1 MRLLPLLTALGLTGL
16 VHDSDRPSSLP
27 NSVVKLDAYIAEET
41 HTAKSCLLA
50 NIGPDGAKSHGAL
63 AGLVIASPSTQNPDY
78 LFSWTRD
85 SALVFKLLIE
95 DFVAGDDLS
104 LRGLIDAYITVVS
117 LLQQTSNPSGAAG
130 KDGLGEPKFNIDGS
144 PFLRPWGRPQRD
156 GPALRATALIQY
168 AGWLWKNGNST
179 YVEKSLWPVIRLDL
193 DYVAANWRQP
203 TFDLWEEINSTSFFT
218 AAVQHRSLREG
229 SALAS
234 TLERHAESHTYDT
247 QADSVL
253 CFMQSFW
260 NPRDTHIIANTGGG
274 RSGLDS
280 NTVLASIHT
289 FDPAAGCDPITFQP
303 CSDRALANLMNYVD
317 SFRGAVYP
325 INKLAHKSDPIATG
339 RYPEDVY
346 FGGNP
351 WYIATLA
358 VAEQLYDALLT
369 WDALGAITVTPTSKA
384 FFEQFSPDIA
394 PGTYRSDSSS
404 TYSQLSDAIRA
415 HADGFVE
422 IVARHTPPDGRL
434 AEQFDKT
441 SGKPASAADLTWSY
455 AAALTAFRSRKG
467 GFGGSWGA
475 KGLEAVC

>member
-1 MRLLPLLTALGLTGL
+1 MRIVLERAQSKTLSGCHHTQIPGAFHDDDGSHTPPAVDIVSPAASSSLLHHLMRFLGPLLTALGLTGS
-16 VHDSDRPSSLP
+16 VHDPAHDRPSSV
-27 NSVVKLDAYIAEET
+27 STLDAYIAKET
-41 HTAKSCLLA
+41 RTAKSSLLA

-78 LFSWTRD
+78 LYSWTRD

-95 DFVAGDDLS
+95 ELVLGDDLS
-104 LRGLIDAYITVVS
+104 SRDLIDAYIIVES
-117 LLQQTSNPSGAAG
+117 RIQQTPNPAVLRVKTVLA
-130 KDGLGEPKFNIDGS
+130 S
-144 PFLRPWGRPQRD
+144 PN

-168 AGWLWKNGNST
+168 AGWLLKNGNLT
-179 YVEKSLWPVIRLDL
+179 YVEKSLWPIIRLDL
-193 DYVAANWRQP
+193 DYVAANWRQS

-218 AAVQHRSLREG
+218 TAVQHRSLREG
-229 SALAS
+229 SSLAS
-234 TLERHAESHTYDT
+234 RLERLAESRDYDI
-247 QADSVL
+247 QADGVL

-260 NPRDTHIIANTGGG
+260 NPRNAYIIANTGGG

-303 CSDRALANLMNYVD
+303 CSDPALANLRKYVD
-317 SFRGAVYP
+317 SFRAVYP
-325 INKLAHKSDPIATG
+325 INKPAQKSDPIATG

-369 WDALGAITVTPTSKA
+369 WDGIGAITVTPMSKV
-384 FFEQFSPDIA
+384 FFEQFSSDIA
-394 PGTYRSDSSS
+394 LGTYRSDRV
-404 TYSQLSDAIRA
+404 Q
-415 HADGFVE
+415 
-422 IVARHTPPDGRL
+422 
-434 AEQFDKT
+434 QFDKK
-441 SGKPASAADLTWSY
+441 SGKPTSAVDLTWSY
-455 AAALTAFRSRKG
+455 AAALTAFRSKKG

-475 KGLEAVC
+475 KGLEALC